1 MADIDSLQIKISADA
16 NKASKSL
23 DELANRMLKFA
34 QSLSFD
40 TGKLTSISSGIRSIS
55 DAATGF
61 KGGKAKE
68 IAALANSLS
77 KFDSIDTNS
86 VRGVGSALQ
95 EFSAGLS
102 GAKEIDTSGIL
113 NAVSAV
119 QKLGSKSAT
128 AGTKNLITAK
138 NDLVEFVN
146 GLNNIQAMTFDPTGV
161 TNAADAISKLGG
173 TYVTQ
178 AVKNLP
184 SLSAQM
190 QNFVR
195 QMNGIGELNFD
206 MSGLTSMVS
215 AISRLGSTA
224 SGRAVSNIP
233 ELGRVLK
240 ELFTTLSTAPHVST
254 NIIQMTEALAKL
266 AKTGASSGRAV
277 TSLSNSLNLFSNSA
291 SKAQK
296 RSFSLASAIGKLYA
310 GYFLL
315 FRGFGKVKES
325 IELSSALTEVQNVV
339 DTTFGDMSYKVDD
352 FAKSSIQQFGMSE
365 LAVKQYSSTFQA
377 MGVAMGI
384 SNRAIGDANQFLN
397 KQTDGYVGLSSS
409 LSDVSLNLTKL
420 TADIASFYNKSQD
433 VVAEDLESIFTGMVV
448 PMRKYGL
455 DLTQASLKE
464 FALKNGLDAN
474 VESMTQAE
482 KTMLRYQYVLAN
494 TTAAQG
500 DFAKT
505 ADTWAN
511 QVRILKQNFEQLGGT
526 IGGSLI
532 NAFKPFLQTLNNVLL
547 AVNSFAEKVTAALSS
562 IFGWKYES
570 GGKGVAD
577 SWTDSMDD
585 FSDSE
590 SNAASNAKKLKN
602 ALMGIDELNIISQ
615 DNGTGGS
622 GGTGGIT
629 GTEDVDGG
637 KLVKTDTIF
646 ENYKSEIKNLEQL
659 GAYIGDALSKAM
671 ESIDWQK
678 TYEKARNFGTGLAQ
692 FLNGLISPRLFG
704 NVGKTIA
711 GALNTSLNFL
721 NSFGKTFDWKNF
733 GESIAEGI
741 NKFFK
746 TFDFKLLATTLN
758 TWVNGIKETIYTAIK
773 NVKWSDVFKGFKDF
787 FGNLELDTAFLLA
800 IPAIKKLSP
809 LIVKLGKNLS
819 SVWKITVDLA
829 KTFNGSETAMENL
842 STVFPKL
849 SSAVYIAGGSFREF
863 KSVVDVTGGDIFAGI
878 NAAITNIRNNMS
890 GFAKG
895 VTGVVS
901 VVGEFAVVKDAFFG
915 LVSGSDGVAESIAKI
930 AVTAGV
936 AGTALTVAF
945 GPAGIAVTAIT
956 GVIAAIAG
964 INSALNEIKA
974 EEIGN
979 SIKNAF
985 TVPGGVP
992 IGDVVSNIKNAF
1004 VDASSGFDII
1014 SEKSQE
1020 MKSVQSNIENTWI
1033 EIYKIQD
1040 AMETGVI
1047 SVEDGKAQLEQL
1059 FSELAVLT
1067 EQKFSAMSSVIISA
1081 YGEGGTFSKALS
1093 TVGADTEQA
1102 IDTMV
1107 EFGYKNAER
1116 AKEIAEEL
1124 LTLPTDSERYKELQ
1138 IELAKLT
1145 GKMDSVEKAASDF
1158 AYNMN
1163 ALQGKIDY
1171 SEIFLDDGSIDTEA
1185 LQRYLN
1191 EAADALQEYES
1202 DLDEA
1207 GKEIAQYWQG
1217 ILNSTEA
1224 SEEDK
1229 AVAKSQLDYLPEAIS
1244 LMKIDAQN
1252 QVTQFTDM
1260 MQNDFIEK
1268 TGQILQDAS
1277 DKWENENWFTK
1288 WAYSD
1293 NQRKYFEDA
1302 LSKQQSNIELLSS
1315 TIESSMEELGIKGAG
1330 WGAEAS
1336 KSIVNSLFD
1345 KEIID
1350 ATGSEIQYGETL
1362 KENYQQII
1370 ENATDGIQELV
1381 SEKGKSVIDGYAE
1394 GIYDNA
1400 EAAQNAAIDFTQKVL
1415 DSIAETQ
1422 DSHSPSKETIKLAEY
1437 AVEGYK
1443 KGIESNTKSAVTVAG
1458 KFTTNI
1464 LNKVGEMISPMNQIG
1479 VNAMQGLL
1487 NGMSSMEESLYKKA
1501 QDIANN
1507 IANTIK
1513 SALQIH
1519 SPSRVTYELGGYTM
1533 QGLQLGME
1541 NRYASILESLDS
1553 FSKDVAVAPVP
1564 DISEISYSIGN
1575 QSLYG
1580 NMDSQIAFDTTS
1592 VQNTISSSTEAQ
1604 ITLIQEGVDLL
1615 RQLLDKDPVA
1625 IGDREIARA
1634 NARGQKAMGYQ
1645 IIS

>member
-1 MADIDSLQIKISADA
+1 MADIDFLQIKISADA

-23 DELANRMLKFA
+23 DELASRMLKFA

-95 EFSAGLS
+95 EFSAGLY

-146 GLNNIQAMTFDPTGV
+146 GLNNIQAMTFDPTGI

-433 VVAEDLESIFTGMVV
+433 VVAEDLASIFTGMVV

-547 AVNSFAEKVTAALSS
+547 AVNSFAEKVTAALGS

-704 NVGKTIA
+704 NVGTTIA
-711 GALNTSLNFL
+711 GALNTAVQAAL
-721 NSFGKTFDWKNF
+721 SFGKTFDFVNF
-733 GESIAEGI
+733 GKSIASGI
-741 NKFFK
+741 NNFFE
-746 TFDFKLLATTLN
+746 TFN
-758 TWVNGIKETIYTAIK
+758 
-773 NVKWSDVFKGFKDF
+773 FKDF
-787 FGNLELDTAFLLA
+787 AETVNVWAQGILNLLETTIAETDWQKVAKGLADFTLELDFNAV
-800 IPAIKKLSP
+800 IKLSF
-809 LIVKLGKNLS
+809 LGFSWKNRKDILKAAKL
-819 SVWKITVDLA
+819 
-829 KTFNGSETAMENL
+829 
-842 STVFPKL
+842 
-849 SSAVYIAGGSFREF
+849 
-863 KSVVDVTGGDIFAGI
+863 
-878 NAAITNIRNNMS
+878 
-890 GFAKG
+890 
-895 VTGVVS
+895 
-901 VVGEFAVVKDAFFG
+901 
-915 LVSGSDGVAESIAKI
+915 
-930 AVTAGV
+930 
-936 AGTALTVAF
+936 
-945 GPAGIAVTAIT
+945 
-956 GVIAAIAG
+956 
-964 INSALNEIKA
+964 
-974 EEIGN
+974 
-979 SIKNAF
+979 
-985 TVPGGVP
+985 
-992 IGDVVSNIKNAF
+992 
-1004 VDASSGFDII
+1004 
-1014 SEKSQE
+1014 
-1020 MKSVQSNIENTWI
+1020 
-1033 EIYKIQD
+1033 
-1040 AMETGVI
+1040 
-1047 SVEDGKAQLEQL
+1047 
-1059 FSELAVLT
+1059 
-1067 EQKFSAMSSVIISA
+1067 
-1081 YGEGGTFSKALS
+1081 
-1093 TVGADTEQA
+1093 
-1102 IDTMV
+1102 
-1107 EFGYKNAER
+1107 
-1116 AKEIAEEL
+1116 
-1124 LTLPTDSERYKELQ
+1124 
-1138 IELAKLT
+1138 ELAKLLSGDIT
-1145 GKMDSVEKAASDF
+1145 LNDISLKILKLSTLIGTPAFDVVAADIWDKISLALEKLMPEKGFDIVSKIGAGIILGAAAGSWFPGAGTIAGAVVGAISGALDSITIDNDSILQKIFNLDATTYSFKMAGDFFQKIKDDF
-1158 AYNMN
+1158 AKKDWASIGIDILNGIGYGLWGIISFPVEPIADLFQFIWDEFSNKFGIQDGTSEAVKPIGEGIGQGVIDGFISKHEELDTSIQTWYEEHLKPWFATEKWSELANGMKEGIIKKWNDFKTWWNNTGFAKWWKDVSSYFTTEKWTWAGIKEGLVQAWNN
-1163 ALQGKIDY
+1163 AIESIKQIWNKFANWLNEKLTFSWDAVNIAGREIVPAGSINLGKIPTFEDGGY
-1171 SEIFLDDGSIDTEA
+1171 VPNTFSMFIAGENGIPELMGTVGGRTAVAGGEEITGIREA
-1185 LQRYLN
+1185 
-1191 EAADALQEYES
+1191 
-1202 DLDEA
+1202 
-1207 GKEIAQYWQG
+1207 I
-1217 ILNSTEA
+1217 NSTAE
-1224 SEEDK
+1224 
-1229 AVAKSQLDYLPEAIS
+1229 VQI
-1244 LMKIDAQN
+1244 Q
-1252 QVTQFTDM
+1252 M
-1260 MQNDFIEK
+1260 MQQE
-1268 TGQILQDAS
+1268 
-1277 DKWENENWFTK
+1277 
-1288 WAYSD
+1288 
-1293 NQRKYFEDA
+1293 
-1302 LSKQQSNIELLSS
+1302 IELL
-1315 TIESSMEELGIKGAG
+1315 K
-1330 WGAEAS
+1330 
-1336 KSIVNSLFD
+1336 
-1345 KEIID
+1345 
-1350 ATGSEIQYGETL
+1350 
-1362 KENYQQII
+1362 
-1370 ENATDGIQELV
+1370 
-1381 SEKGKSVIDGYAE
+1381 
-1394 GIYDNA
+1394 
-1400 EAAQNAAIDFTQKVL
+1400 
-1415 DSIAETQ
+1415 
-1422 DSHSPSKETIKLAEY
+1422 
-1437 AVEGYK
+1437 
-1443 KGIESNTKSAVTVAG
+1443 
-1458 KFTTNI
+1458 
-1464 LNKVGEMISPMNQIG
+1464 
-1479 VNAMQGLL
+1479 
-1487 NGMSSMEESLYKKA
+1487 
-1501 QDIANN
+1501 
-1507 IANTIK
+1507 
-1513 SALQIH
+1513 
-1519 SPSRVTYELGGYTM
+1519 
-1533 QGLQLGME
+1533 
-1541 NRYASILESLDS
+1541 
-1553 FSKDVAVAPVP
+1553 
-1564 DISEISYSIGN
+1564 
-1575 QSLYG
+1575 
-1580 NMDSQIAFDTTS
+1580 
-1592 VQNTISSSTEAQ
+1592 
-1604 ITLIQEGVDLL
+1604 
-1615 RQLLDKDPVA
+1615 QLLAKDTGTY

-1634 NARGQKAMGYQ
+1634 AERGRKSMGYQ